1 MDNLNIILVGDSG
14 CGKTTLINCM
24 IKEYY
29 KENFNAS
36 NILTIN
42 SLKDQGISYYRHEVK
57 TFCQTICTE
66 QNKKKIIVLDD
77 IDIINEQSQQVF
89 RNCMDKYSK
98 NVHFIIS
105 CNNIQKVI
113 DSIQSR
119 VILIKI
125 KPLEKHNL
133 ENVITKICHKENIS
147 ITEEAKDFI
156 ISISNNSVRTIVNY
170 LEKFKLI
177 SNNINYDIAI
187 SVCTNIPFNDFTKYT
202 NLCREKNLVEAIKLI
217 YSIYDL
223 GYSVMDILDNYF
235 LFLKTVSV
243 LSELEKYQVIK
254 LLCKYITIF
263 YNIHEDEIE
272 LALFTN
278 NLILILSS

>member
-1 MDNLNIILVGDSG
+1 MNRSFIYKYRPECLNDFEIDNKLINLLSEFVNMDNLNIILVGDSG

-98 NVHFIIS
+98 NVHYYYICPYNFE
-105 CNNIQKVI
+105 
-113 DSIQSR
+113 
-119 VILIKI
+119 IL
-125 KPLEKHNL
+125 
-133 ENVITKICHKENIS
+133 V
-147 ITEEAKDFI
+147 DF
-156 ISISNNSVRTIVNY
+156 V
-170 LEKFKLI
+170 
-177 SNNINYDIAI
+177 
-187 SVCTNIPFNDFTKYT
+187 
-202 NLCREKNLVEAIKLI
+202 
-217 YSIYDL
+217 
-223 GYSVMDILDNYF
+223 
-235 LFLKTVSV
+235 
-243 LSELEKYQVIK
+243 
-254 LLCKYITIF
+254 
-263 YNIHEDEIE
+263 H
-272 LALFTN
+272 
-278 NLILILSS
+278 